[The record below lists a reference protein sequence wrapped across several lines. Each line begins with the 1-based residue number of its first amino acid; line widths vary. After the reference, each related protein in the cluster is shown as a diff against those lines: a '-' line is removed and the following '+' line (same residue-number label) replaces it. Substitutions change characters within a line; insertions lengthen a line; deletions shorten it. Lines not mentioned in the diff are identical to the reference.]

1 MSKITNDEEFIWD
14 LAKRTGWGVRLA
26 NWYWFGGIDNSVA
39 AESFS
44 IATEDLQKYLDNQ
57 IGYNDDADNPDDY
70 FQHMYDN
77 NKLSWEAI
85 DYITRGKHIP
95 LDKVFMCIWGDGYI
109 EYGAPA
115 IIECHGLPFFTRDNG
130 FSNNQI
136 QDMSRILV
144 GYSLRILGVTEI
156 MIVVRV
162 A

>member
-1 MSKITNDEEFIWD
+1 MITNDEQFIED
-14 LAKRTGWGVRLA
+14 LARRTGIGRTLA
-26 NWYWFGGIDNSVA
+26 NWYWFGGDVDP
-39 AESFS
+39 
-44 IATEDLQKYLDNQ
+44 IAPEHLGTSNEDLKVWIDKE
-57 IGYNDDADNPDDY
+57 IGYDGDADNVDEY